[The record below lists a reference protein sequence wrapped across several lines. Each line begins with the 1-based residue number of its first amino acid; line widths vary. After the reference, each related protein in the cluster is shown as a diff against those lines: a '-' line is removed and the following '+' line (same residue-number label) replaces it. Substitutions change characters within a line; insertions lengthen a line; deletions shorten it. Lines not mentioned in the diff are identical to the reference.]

1 MTVIRKLRIAYEE
14 YRVVQKENSS
24 IEIQKLNDD
33 TEIWE
38 PILWFDT
45 LATACD
51 PSGFVGDFSKID
63 GLWVF
68 VWKDGSQ
75 TECEPHDE
83 DFDGLID
90 SQIQIFKQWLV
101 K

>member
-1 MTVIRKLRIAYEE
+1 MTLIRKLRIAYEE
-14 YRVVQKENSS
+14 YRVLRYNSS
-24 IEIQKLNDD
+24 IEIQKLDED
-33 TEIWE
+33 AEIWL

-45 LATACD
+45 LASACD
-51 PSGFVGDFSKID
+51 ESGFVGDFYKID
-63 GLWVF
+63 GSWVF

-83 DFDGLID
+83 DFDGLLD
-90 SQIQIFKQWLV
+90 SQIQIFKEWLV